1 MVKLSIVI
9 PARNQETPIGRAI
22 QQFWTP
28 AGDAAVEVIVADAG
42 SQDGTQFVAR
52 LLADKIVD
60 VKNELEDWKPAAKNA
75 GAAAAH
81 GDVILFVE
89 PETRMLTELHSMV
102 EGFQKLFGNGRKI
115 VGAVPIL
122 DSSSEDSG
130 ESRGASPFAV
140 QRKAFLECGG
150 FDESAHEGDDTD
162 FMDRL
167 TKFGRIESVQALQ
180 FSTVPAPAPESD
192 EVAA

>member
-28 AGDAAVEVIVADAG
+28 IGNSAVEVIVADAG
-42 SQDGTQFVAR
+42 SQDGTKSVAR
-52 LLADKIVD
+52 LLADEIVD
-60 VKNELEDWKPAAKNA
+60 VKNEMDDWKPAAKNA

-81 GDVILFVE
+81 GDIILFVE
-89 PETRMLTELHSMV
+89 PETRMLTELAPLM
-102 EGFQKLFGNGRKI
+102 ERFQKLFGNGRKI
-115 VGAVPIL
+115 VGAVTL
-122 DSSSEDSG
+122 ADANG
-130 ESRGASPFAV
+130 QTNGLLAV

-150 FDESAHEGDDTD
+150 FDESIDHDTNL
-162 FMDRL
+162 MDRL
-167 TKFGRIESVQALQ
+167 TKFGRIEALQ
-180 FSTVPAPAPESD
+180 ELRFSMVPPAPPESE